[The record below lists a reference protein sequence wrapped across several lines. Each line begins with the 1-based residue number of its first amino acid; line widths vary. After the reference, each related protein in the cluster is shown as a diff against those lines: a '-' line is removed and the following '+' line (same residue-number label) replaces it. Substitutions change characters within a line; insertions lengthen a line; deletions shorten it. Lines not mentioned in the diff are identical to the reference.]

1 LYITAIKLKK
11 TMSDKVEFQ
20 MEFEV
25 KSSTHILY
33 NMISTP
39 SGLSEWFADNVNI
52 KGDNYTFVWDGSEE
66 VAVQIGSKKGEY
78 VKFQWEEDFEDENK
92 CFFEIRIK
100 IDELTNDKALMIT
113 DFAEEDEIDEA
124 KLLWE
129 NQIAELKMVIGS

>member
-1 LYITAIKLKK
+1 
-11 TMSDKVEFQ
+11 MSDKVEYQ

-25 KSSTHILY
+25 KSSLNVLY

-52 KGDNYTFVWDGSEE
+52 KKDVFTFIWDGSDES
-66 VAVQIGSKKGEY
+66 AKLLTKKKGDF
-78 VKFQWEEDFEDENK
+78 VKFQWMEDVEDGLK
-92 CFFEIRIK
+92 TYFQIK
-100 IDELTNDKALMIT
+100 IKVDELTNDVALMIT